1 MTTQTNIWAIMKESD
16 AKQIS
21 TCPQNETHMFYTSFK
36 FNTILQDTSD
46 TINNECAI
54 WLQNIC

>member
-21 TCPQNETHMFYTSFK
+21 TYPQNETHMFYTSFK
-36 FNTILQDTSD
+36 FNTFL
-46 TINNECAI
+46 
-54 WLQNIC
+54 